1 MDELDKWVFTE
12 SLRLIY
18 LLHTILVVVCVM
30 SLSRAWLIYVEWK
43 LQRFIEQDFEDGSEQ
58 VISHLFSESDHIA

>member
-58 VISHLFSESDHIA
+58 VISYLFSESDHIA